1 MTSEIEQIE
10 SDGKTIAILVRHSF
24 DPPATTFVTEPEMN
38 MQVGYIKYPS
48 GGLIQPHTHLPIER
62 KVHGT
67 SEVLYFISGKAELML
82 YNDEHR
88 LIAKRMI
95 VPGDLVIFVNGG
107 HGIRAIEEI
116 LILEV
121 KQGPYTGLQ
130 EKERFEP

>member
-1 MTSEIEQIE
+1 MYSEIEHIE
-10 SDGKTIAILVRHSF
+10 SQGETIAIVVKQSF
-24 DPPATTFVTEPEMN
+24 NPPTTRFVTDPEMS

-67 SEVLYFISGKAELML
+67 SEVLYFISGKAELLL
-82 YNDEHR
+82 YNDAHH
-88 LIAKRMI
+88 LVAKRMI
-95 VPGDLVIFVNGG
+95 ASGDLVIFVRGG
-107 HGIRAIEEI
+107 HGVRAIDEI